1 MQKLKIDSNIKIISV
16 KNPRKQKNYCKN
28 EWNSKGIKRIFIRK
42 EKNQWTI
49 FQCFIAKWTT
59 NEPTIK
65 GLLRAIKSKN
75 NQ

>member
-16 KNPRKQKNYCKN
+16 KNPRKRRNCCKN
-28 EWNSKGIKRIFIRK
+28 EWNSKRIKRIFGRK

-59 NEPTIK
+59 NDSTIK